1 MDYHQ
6 CDKLIEAISNH
17 FLVETKE
24 GIIASNIN
32 PILVAVQLL
41 NFLTEFKE
49 SYNMFEFRCEELADV
64 LREQTRHILVNL
76 YTPKEIRASVKQ
88 KDLFNHN
95 ALYYMEK
102 LDAFLLLDTK
112 VMDRIMKDYWNSN
125 VD

>member
-1 MDYHQ
+1 M
-6 CDKLIEAISNH
+6 
-17 FLVETKE
+17 
-24 GIIASNIN
+24 
-32 PILVAVQLL
+32 AVQLL
-41 NFLTEFKE
+41 NFLEEFKE